1 LPLGRERA
9 RFGRDLGTGGV
20 KAVSRIGVSLDGGR
34 TRLDSLRSCAPM
46 HLRQSAGCVYVVG
59 GAAGPLGGDEL
70 LLEIDVEAGAT
81 LVVRSVSASLA
92 LPGDG
97 AAPSTVTV
105 TASVGTGAS
114 LYWLPEPVIAGG
126 GCNHRM
132 ISRVALEAGASV
144 VWRDEVVLGRKGEP
158 PGRIVSRM
166 DATLEGH
173 PLLRNE
179 LTMGGGEPGWDGPAV
194 VGPAKA
200 VGSLL
205 ISMPSM
211 TACPVPVTA
220 LGPRSAILPLAGPA
234 VLVSALAD
242 DNLELRANLN
252 RASALL
258 DLPFL

>member
-1 LPLGRERA
+1 MK
-9 RFGRDLGTGGV
+9 T
-20 KAVSRIGVSLDGGR
+20 VSRIGVSLDGGR

-46 HLRQSAGCVYVVG
+46 HLRQTAECIYVVG

-105 TASVGTGAS
+105 TARVGTGGS

-132 ISRVALEAGASV
+132 ISRVTLDDGASV
-144 VWRDEVVLGRKGEP
+144 VWRDEVILGRRGEL
-158 PGRIVSRM
+158 PGRILSRI
-166 DATLEGH
+166 DATLDGR

-179 LTMGGGEPGWDGPAV
+179 LAMGGREPGWDGPAV

-205 ISMPSM
+205 VSMPNM
-211 TACPVPVTA
+211 TECPVPATA
-220 LGPRSAILPLAGPA
+220 LGPRASILPLAGPA
-234 VLVSALAD
+234 VLVSALAA
-242 DNLELRANLN
+242 DNLKLRDLLN
-252 RASALL
+252 RASEHL
-258 DLPFL
+258 DLPFV